1 MKVSGVNAVLALWRA
16 RPADIVRIHLR
27 EDRTRELAGVLHWC
41 ATQKVAYHLVL
52 DEDLDKLSESTHHEG
67 VVALC
72 RLPPLVD
79 DAGLLSRLD
88 QRDRKREVLL
98 WLDGVGNP
106 HNVGALLRTAA
117 HFGVAAVIGIEG
129 EMPGISQA
137 LLRVSEGGAEQVP
150 ISRLSDPGGTLDRLR
165 ERGYLLFGT
174 DSRAGNAL
182 YGGRL
187 PDRLLIALGNEG
199 QGLSSRLSRHCDRV
213 LHVPGTGQVES
224 VNVSVAGALML
235 GEWWRQGI

>member
-16 RPADIVRIHLR
+16 RPADLVRLYVR
-27 EDRTRELAGVLHWC
+27 EDRTRELGAALHDC
-41 ATQKVAYHLVL
+41 AARKIAYHMVT

-72 RLPPLVD
+72 RLPPLVG
-79 DAGLLSRLD
+79 DAALLERLD
-88 QRDRKREVLL
+88 ARDRRREVLL

-117 HFGVAAVIGIEG
+117 HFGVAAVLGVEG

-150 ISRLSDPGGTLDRLR
+150 ISRLADPGGTLDALR
-165 ERGYLLFGT
+165 ERGYVLFGT
-174 DSRAGNAL
+174 DSRAGNSL

-187 PDRLLIALGNEG
+187 PDRLIIALGNEG
-199 QGLSSRLSRHCDRV
+199 QGLSSRLARRCDRV
-213 LHVPGTGQVES
+213 LHVPGSGLVES
-224 VNVSVAGALML
+224 VNVGVAGALML
-235 GEWWRQGI
+235 GEWWRQGA